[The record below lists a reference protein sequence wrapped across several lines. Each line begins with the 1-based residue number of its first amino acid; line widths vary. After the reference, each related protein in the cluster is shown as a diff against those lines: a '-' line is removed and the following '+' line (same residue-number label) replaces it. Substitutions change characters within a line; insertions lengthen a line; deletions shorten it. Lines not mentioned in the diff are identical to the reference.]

1 MRAIVDTELSEP
13 VMSFDSTNP
22 HNPHEVTPAADREA
36 ANRETANRE
45 TSGEEAAQVEQTTCC
60 VVGGGPAGMM
70 LALLLARRGVPVTL
84 LESHRDF
91 DRDFRGDTIHPSTL
105 EVLDQIGLADR
116 LLQIPHGEMRTMRI
130 VTPDGAY
137 TLGNFQAL
145 RTRFPYVAMLSQSLF
160 LDFLAKEARQYP
172 GFRLVL
178 GANVQRLVTEDGE
191 IRGAR
196 YRDADNRWHEVRA
209 PLTVAAD
216 GRFSKLRALA
226 GLTPIRTAPPMDVVW
241 FRLPRRADDPRD
253 TGAIYVHDGRL
264 AVLLER
270 PEEWQV
276 GYVIVK
282 GGFQELRAAGIEG
295 LRQSMSELIPWL
307 ADRLS
312 ALQGWQQ
319 VSVLAVESSRL
330 PRWHQPGL
338 LLIGDAAHVMSPV
351 GGVGINYAIQDA
363 VEAANLLAGPLKD
376 GRVTDGDLAAVQRRR
391 ELPVRAIQRMQSLMQ
406 RKIAAPALAGR
417 PFKLPLPLR
426 IALRLPI
433 LRNLPARM
441 IAYGIRRVRVE

>member
-1 MRAIVDTELSEP
+1 
-13 VMSFDSTNP
+13 MSSLPADP
-22 HNPHEVTPAADREA
+22 HDPHEAPSAVGGQEVRKRTAHERAAGADG
-36 ANRETANRE
+36 TD
-45 TSGEEAAQVEQTTCC
+45 EEAAQVEQTTCC

-70 LALLLARRGVPVTL
+70 LALLLARQGVPVTL

-116 LLQIPHGEMRTMRI
+116 LLEIPHGTMRTMRI
-130 VTPDGAY
+130 VTPEGAY

-160 LDFLAKEARQYP
+160 LDFLAKEAGQYP

-178 GANVQRLVTEDGE
+178 GANVQRLVTEDGAV
-191 IRGAR
+191 RGVR

-209 PLTVAAD
+209 ALTVAAD
-216 GRFSKLRALA
+216 GRFSKIRSLA
-226 GLTPIRTAPPMDVVW
+226 GLTPIKTAPPMDVVW

-253 TGAIYVHDGRL
+253 TGTIYVHGGSL

-270 PEEWQV
+270 PDEWQV
-276 GYVIVK
+276 GFVIVK

-295 LRQSMSELIPWL
+295 LRQSMSELVPWL
-307 ADRLS
+307 ADRVHTLED
-312 ALQGWQQ
+312 WKQ

-330 PRWHQPGL
+330 PCWHQPGL

-363 VEAANLLAGPLKD
+363 VEAANLLAEPLKN
-376 GRVTDGDLAAVQRRR
+376 GHVTDGDLAAVQRRR
-391 ELPVRAIQRMQSLMQ
+391 ELPVRAIQRMQGLMQ

-426 IALRLPI
+426 IALRLPL

-441 IAYGIRRVRVE
+441 IAYGIRRVRVDPIA